1 MKRRVTLKDIAKATG
16 VSVACVSLALR
27 DSPQIAGETKGRI
40 REWAEKLGYRP
51 DPALSAL
58 AAYRSRV
65 QPEHFRSVLA
75 LVTDGVRRS
84 GEDTLWLPMSARAR
98 ELGYEPALFTVANPA
113 CEWIPLL
120 RVLRSR
126 GIRGVFLAPRSR
138 YDEKFPS
145 APTGEF
151 CFVTVGYSV
160 RLDGIHRV
168 STNQYLDMLRHVRE
182 LRPLGYQRP
191 GLWVPETADGRVN
204 HQFSAGY
211 FAAFLPQE
219 TPPAPI
225 LRDAAPSRR
234 KLRDWVRHHHLD
246 AVIGLSGHLPRLG
259 EAGFKIPDALGFSS
273 YDWHGGKSVVGITG
287 MDYRPRA
294 LSAGAVD
301 VLHAALINNRTG
313 LSPDFPLTLH
323 DARFIPGKTTRQA

>member
-1 MKRRVTLKDIAKATG
+1 MKRRITLKDIAKETG
-16 VSVACVSLALR
+16 VTVSCVSLALR
-27 DSPQIAGETKGRI
+27 DSPEIAAATKARI

-58 AAYRSRV
+58 AAYRLRV
-65 QPEHFRSVLA
+65 QSEHFRSVLA

-98 ELGYEPALFTVANPA
+98 QLGYEPALFPVANPA
-113 CEWIPLL
+113 VEWIPLL
-120 RVLRSR
+120 HVLRSR
-126 GIRGVFLAPRSR
+126 GIRGIFLAPRSR

-151 CFVTVGYSV
+151 CFVTIGYSV
-160 RLDGIHRV
+160 CLDGIHRV

-182 LRPLGYQRP
+182 LSHLGYQRP
-191 GLWVPETADGRVN
+191 GLWVPESADGRVN

-211 FAAFLPQE
+211 FAAFLPGE
-219 TPPAPI
+219 TQPAPI
-225 LRDAAPSRR
+225 LRDAAPSPR
-234 KLRDWVRHHHLD
+234 KLRSWVRHHRLD
-246 AVIGLSGHLPRLG
+246 TVIGLSGQLSRLR
-259 EAGFKIPDALGFSS
+259 EAGFKIPETLGFST
-273 YDWHGGKSVVGITG
+273 YDWHGGKSVVDMTG
-287 MDYRPRA
+287 MDYRPQA

-301 VLHAALINNRTG
+301 VLHAALLNNRTG

-323 DARFIPGKTTRQA
+323 DARFVPGKTTRPA